1 MNYLYAYEAVAGNKY
16 SISSS
21 ESTVA
26 SIASVLMGLR
36 SCGCKYN

>member
-26 SIASVLMGLR
+26 SIGSVLGFEILWLQV
-36 SCGCKYN
+36 